1 MELLLIVL
9 PGMLGGLI
17 LAVLIITFGSRSGQP
32 AADTPLEPPSP
43 HLINMANIRVAGG
56 GGLGMVA
63 MAITVAIF
71 VPRIR
76 FSMAIAVVLGGA
88 LAAALIAYR
97 RRQGP
102 LGSDTTP
109 GAHSM
114 FPMETP
120 PPAAPA
126 GHAATSRD
134 RGHELATAV
143 ARTA

>member
-1 MELLLIVL
+1 MELLMIVL

-17 LAVLIITFGSRSGQP
+17 LALLIITFGRPSRHE
-32 AADTPLEPPSP
+32 AADIRLDPPSP
-43 HLINMANIRVAGG
+43 HLINMARIRVAGG

-76 FSMAIAVVLGGA
+76 FSMAIALVLGGA
-88 LAAALIAYR
+88 LSVGLIAYR

-102 LGSDTTP
+102 LGSNTTP

-120 PPAAPA
+120 PPAAS
-126 GHAATSRD
+126 TSR
-134 RGHELATAV
+134 V
-143 ARTA
+143 AA

>member
-1 MELLLIVL
+1 MELLMIVL
-9 PGMLGGLI
+9 AGMLGGVI
-17 LAVLIITFGSRSGQP
+17 LALLIITFGNPLRP
-32 AADTPLEPPSP
+32 EAADTRLEPPSP
-43 HLINMANIRVAGG
+43 HLINMAQIRVAGG

-63 MAITVAIF
+63 MAIIVAIF

-76 FSMAIAVVLGGA
+76 FSMAIALVLGGA

-102 LGSDTTP
+102 LGSTTTP

-120 PPAAPA
+120 PAAAPTA
-126 GHAATSRD
+126 RGETSRD
-134 RGHELATAV
+134 RGHELAAIV
-143 ARTA
+143 S

>member
-1 MELLLIVL
+1 MELLMIVL
-9 PGMLGGLI
+9 PGMFGGLI
-17 LAVLIITFGSRSGQP
+17 VALFIGLFGAGPRGESSEAR
-32 AADTPLEPPSP
+32 LEPPSP
-43 HLINMANIRVAGG
+43 HLINMAHIRVAGG

-76 FSMAIAVVLGGA
+76 FSMAVAMLLGGVF
-88 LAAALIAYR
+88 AAALIAYR

-102 LGSDTTP
+102 LGSTTTP

-120 PPAAPA
+120 TAQAAPSH
-126 GHAATSRD
+126 G
-134 RGHELATAV
+134 RGHELARAV
-143 ARTA
+143 